1 MTSKFSLLNEDSGAR
16 LGQIKLKRGIIDT
29 PAFMPV
35 GTAATVK
42 ALTVD
47 QINQTNSQIIL
58 CNTYHLYLRPGT
70 ERIERLGGLHKFMNF
85 NKPILTD
92 SGGFQVMSL
101 SKNTKINED
110 GAIFNSHIDG
120 KKIFI
125 SPEISIDIQKK
136 LNSDILMVFDEC
148 PEYTKDKD
156 RIRDSMNLSIR
167 WANRSKKEFGLNSE
181 KMLFGIVQGGV
192 FNDLRKEC
200 LSELLDINFDGYSLG
215 GLAVGESQDEM
226 FETVEEITPFMD
238 KSKPR
243 YLMGTGTPGD
253 LIGAVK
259 RGIDMFDCVL
269 PTRTARN
276 GLAFT
281 WNGKIN
287 LRNSKYTNDDS
298 PLDTNINCPASNL
311 YSRNYLNHLLNCNEI
326 LASTLITW
334 HNIAFYQD
342 LMLKIRESI
351 KNGKFNEF
359 YKQYFNL
366 LNY

>member
-16 LGQIKLKRGIIDT
+16 LGQIKLNRGIIDT
-29 PAFMPV
+29 PTFMPV

-167 WANRSKKEFGLNSE
+167 WANRSKKEFGLNSD

-238 KSKPR
+238 KNKPR

-298 PLDTNINCPASNL
+298 PLDTNVNCPASNL
-311 YSRNYLNHLLNCNEI
+311 YSKNYLNHLLNCNEI

>member
-1 MTSKFSLLNEDSGAR
+1 MPIKFSLLNEDNRAR
-16 LGQIKLKRGIIDT
+16 LGQIKTSRGVIDT

-47 QINQTNSQIIL
+47 QIKQTRSQIIL

-70 ERIERLGGLHKFMNF
+70 ERIERVGGLHKFMNF
-85 NKPILTD
+85 DKPILTD

-101 SKNTKINED
+101 SKNTKITED
-110 GAIFNSHIDG
+110 GATFNSHIDG

-136 LNSDILMVFDEC
+136 LNSDIVMVFDEC
-148 PEYTKDKD
+148 PEYTKDKN
-156 RIRDSMNLSIR
+156 RILKSMNLSIQ
-167 WANRSKKEFGLNSE
+167 WAERSKKEFGKNSE
-181 KMLFGIVQGGV
+181 KMLFGIVQGGI

-200 LSELLDINFDGYSLG
+200 LDKLLNIGFDGYALG
-215 GLAVGESQDEM
+215 GLAVGETQNEM
-226 FETVEEITPFMD
+226 FDTVEEISEYMD
-238 KSKPR
+238 KNKPR
-243 YLMGTGTPGD
+243 YVMGTGTPGD
-253 LIGAVK
+253 LLGAVK

-269 PTRTARN
+269 PTRTGRT

-287 LRNSKYTNDDS
+287 LRNAKYTNDDT
-298 PLDTNINCPASNL
+298 PLDENVDCPGSKM
-311 YSRNYLNHLLNCNEI
+311 YSKNYLNHLINCNEI

-334 HNIAFYQD
+334 HNVAFFQD
-342 LMLKIRESI
+342 LMEKIRNSI
-351 KNGKFNEF
+351 KIGKFEEF
-359 YKQYFNL
+359 YNQHYEK

>member
-29 PAFMPV
+29 PTFMPV

-70 ERIERLGGLHKFMNF
+70 SRIERLGGLHKFMNF

-110 GAIFNSHIDG
+110 GAVFNSHIDG

-156 RIRDSMNLSIR
+156 RIRDSMNLSLR

-238 KSKPR
+238 KNKPR

-298 PLDTNINCPASNL
+298 PLDTNVNCPASNL

>member
-29 PAFMPV
+29 PTFMPV

-156 RIRDSMNLSIR
+156 RIRNSMNLSIR

-238 KSKPR
+238 KNKPR

-298 PLDTNINCPASNL
+298 PLDTNVNCPASNL

>member
-16 LGQIKLKRGIIDT
+16 LGQIKLKRGTIDT

-110 GAIFNSHIDG
+110 GAVFNSHIDG

-226 FETVEEITPFMD
+226 FETVEEITPCMD
-238 KSKPR
+238 KNKPR

-298 PLDTNINCPASNL
+298 PLDMNVSCPASNL

>member
-29 PAFMPV
+29 PTFMPV

-42 ALTVD
+42 ALTID

-238 KSKPR
+238 KNKPR

-298 PLDTNINCPASNL
+298 PLDTNVNCPASNL

-351 KNGKFNEF
+351 KNGKFDEF

>member
-1 MTSKFSLLNEDSGAR
+1 MTSKFSLLNEDNGAR
-16 LGQIKLKRGIIDT
+16 LGQIKFKRGIIDT
-29 PAFMPV
+29 PTFMPV

-125 SPEISIDIQKK
+125 SPETSIDIQKK

-148 PEYTKDKD
+148 PEYTKDKN

-238 KSKPR
+238 KNKPR

>member
-29 PAFMPV
+29 PTFMPV

-215 GLAVGESQDEM
+215 GLAVGETQDEM

-238 KSKPR
+238 KNKPR

-298 PLDTNINCPASNL
+298 PLDTNVNCPASNL

-359 YKQYFNL
+359 YKQYFDL

>member
-29 PAFMPV
+29 PTFMPV

-70 ERIERLGGLHKFMNF
+70 SRIERLGGLHKFMNF

-156 RIRDSMNLSIR
+156 RIRDSMNLSMR

-238 KSKPR
+238 KNKPR

-298 PLDTNINCPASNL
+298 PLDTNVNCPASNL
-311 YSRNYLNHLLNCNEI
+311 YSKNYLNHLLNCNEI

>member
-29 PAFMPV
+29 PTFMPV

-70 ERIERLGGLHKFMNF
+70 SRIERLGGLHEFMNF

-238 KSKPR
+238 KNKPR

-298 PLDTNINCPASNL
+298 PLDTNVNCPASNL

>member
-29 PAFMPV
+29 PTFMPV

-148 PEYTKDKD
+148 PEYTKDKN

-238 KSKPR
+238 KNKPR

-298 PLDTNINCPASNL
+298 PLDTNVNCPASNL

>member
-29 PAFMPV
+29 PTFMPV

-70 ERIERLGGLHKFMNF
+70 SRIERLGGLHKFMNF

-238 KSKPR
+238 KNKPR

-298 PLDTNINCPASNL
+298 PLDTNVNCPASNL

>member
-29 PAFMPV
+29 PTFMPV

-70 ERIERLGGLHKFMNF
+70 SRIERLGGLHKFMNF

-156 RIRDSMNLSIR
+156 RIRHSMNLSMR

-238 KSKPR
+238 KNKPR

-298 PLDTNINCPASNL
+298 PLDTNVNCPASNL

>member
-16 LGQIKLKRGIIDT
+16 LGQINLKRGIIDT
-29 PAFMPV
+29 PTFMPV

-125 SPEISIDIQKK
+125 SPEISVDIQKK

-238 KSKPR
+238 KNKPR

-298 PLDTNINCPASNL
+298 PLDTNVNCPASNL

>member
-29 PAFMPV
+29 PTFMPV

-110 GAIFNSHIDG
+110 GAVFNSHIDG

-215 GLAVGESQDEM
+215 GLAVGETQDEM

-238 KSKPR
+238 KNKPR

-298 PLDTNINCPASNL
+298 PLDTNVNCPASNL

>member
-29 PAFMPV
+29 PTFMPV

-156 RIRDSMNLSIR
+156 RIRDSMNLSMR

-226 FETVEEITPFMD
+226 FETVDEITPFMD
-238 KSKPR
+238 KNKPR

-298 PLDTNINCPASNL
+298 PLDTNVNCPASNL

>member
-29 PAFMPV
+29 PTFMPV

-70 ERIERLGGLHKFMNF
+70 SRIERLGGLHKFMNF

-156 RIRDSMNLSIR
+156 RIRDSMNLSMR

-238 KSKPR
+238 KNKPR

>member
-1 MTSKFSLLNEDSGAR
+1 
-16 LGQIKLKRGIIDT
+16 
-29 PAFMPV
+29 MPV
-35 GTAATVK
+35 GTSATVK

-70 ERIERLGGLHKFMNF
+70 SRIERLGGLHKFMNF

-238 KSKPR
+238 KNKPR

-298 PLDTNINCPASNL
+298 PLDTNVNCPASNL

>member
-29 PAFMPV
+29 PTFMPV

-156 RIRDSMNLSIR
+156 RIRHSMNLSMR

-238 KSKPR
+238 KNKPR

-298 PLDTNINCPASNL
+298 PLDTNVNCPASNL